1 MDEELKE
8 RLVSSRR
15 VFEGRLLVLQ
25 VDEVELAGGARAER
39 EVVRHP
45 GAVAV
50 VALLAG
56 DPSAGSLRL
65 RSGLAGSPR
74 AESRGDQVVMIRQY
88 RHAAGEVLW
97 ELPAGVLMPGEEPAA
112 CARRELIE
120 EVGYEPGD
128 VTPLLSL
135 FPSPGFSS
143 EVIHLFV
150 ARKLRSVK
158 RLAQP
163 DERIAV
169 ELVPFDQAV
178 AMALRGEVRNAAAV
192 CGLLALA
199 ERRKREGEQEVAPVG

>member
-8 RLVSSRR
+8 RLISSRR
-15 VFEGRLLVLQ
+15 VFKGRLVVLQ
-25 VDEVELAGGARAER
+25 VDEVELAGGGRTER

-50 VALLAG
+50 VALLA
-56 DPSAGSLRL
+56 DDR
-65 RSGLAGSPR
+65 
-74 AESRGDQVVMIRQY
+74 VVMIRQY

-97 ELPAGVLMPGEEPAA
+97 ELPAGVLMPDEEPAA

-120 EVGYEPGD
+120 EVGYEAGE

-135 FPSPGFSS
+135 FLSPGFSS

-150 ARKLRSVK
+150 ARELRSVE

-169 ELVPFDQAV
+169 ELVPFEEAV

-199 ERRKREGEQEVAPVG
+199 ERRKREGQQEVAPVG

>member
-8 RLVSSRR
+8 RLISSRR
-15 VFEGRLLVLQ
+15 VFKGRLVVLQ
-25 VDEVELAGGARAER
+25 VDEVELAGGGRAER
-39 EVVRHP
+39 EVVLHP

-50 VALLAG
+50 VPLLP
-56 DPSAGSLRL
+56 DER
-65 RSGLAGSPR
+65 
-74 AESRGDQVVMIRQY
+74 VVMIRQY
-88 RHAAGEVLW
+88 RHAAGEVVW

-120 EVGYEPGD
+120 EVGYEPGE
-128 VTPLLSL
+128 VIPLFSV

-150 ARKLRSVK
+150 ARDLRRVE
-158 RLAQP
+158 RQAQP

-169 ELVPFDQAV
+169 ELVPFEEAV

-199 ERRKREGEQEVAPVG
+199 QRRKREGQQELAPIG

>member
-88 RHAAGEVLW
+88 RHAAGEMLW
-97 ELPAGVLMPGEEPAA
+97 ELPAGVLMPA

>member
-8 RLVSSRR
+8 RLISSRT
-15 VFEGRLLVLQ
+15 VFEGRLLAVQ
-25 VDEVELAGGARAER
+25 VDEVELAGGGRAER

-45 GAVAV
+45 GAVTV
-50 VALLAG
+50 VALLAD
-56 DPSAGSLRL
+56 DPSAGS
-65 RSGLAGSPR
+65 GSPR
-74 AESRGDQVVMIRQY
+74 AESRGDRVVMIRQY

-97 ELPAGVLMPGEEPAA
+97 ELPAGVLMPDEEPAA

-120 EVGYEPGD
+120 EVGYEAGE
-128 VTPLLSL
+128 VIPLLSL

-150 ARKLRSVK
+150 ARELRSVE

-169 ELVPFDQAV
+169 EVVPFEEAV

-199 ERRKREGEQEVAPVG
+199 ERRKREGQQEVAPVG

>member
-15 VFEGRLLVLQ
+15 VFEGRLLAVQ
-25 VDEVELAGGARAER
+25 VDEVELAGGGRAER

-56 DPSAGSLRL
+56 DPSASP
-65 RSGLAGSPR
+65 GSPR
-74 AESRGDQVVMIRQY
+74 AERRGDRVVMIRQY

-120 EVGYEPGD
+120 EAGYEAGE
-128 VTPLLSL
+128 VIPLLSL
-135 FPSPGFSS
+135 LPSPGFSS
-143 EVIHLFV
+143 EVIHIFV
-150 ARKLRSVK
+150 ARGLERVE
-158 RLAQP
+158 RVIQA
-163 DERIAV
+163 DERIEVRIVALTEAV
-169 ELVPFDQAV
+169 EMV
-178 AMALRGEVRNAAAV
+178 MRGEVRNGAAV

-199 ERRKREGEQEVAPVG
+199 ERGRRAGQQEVSPAS